1 MNRFK
6 RIYVLLGVLAVL
18 CAATF
23 ALTRFEEKQ
32 EAIQNSGETILEI
45 PRDTV
50 TALSWE
56 YGDNALAFHK
66 GEEKWLYDDDEAFPV
81 NEEKVLN
88 ILSHFE
94 ALGAAFIIE
103 DVEDYSQYGLD
114 DPECT
119 IHLTAGEESYDVRLG
134 DFSRMDEQRYVDIG
148 DGNVYLVGEDPMDY
162 VNSSLSSMILNDDA
176 PGFETVE
183 SITFEGDQNYTVT
196 RQEESP
202 DTYSEED
209 IYFVDRNGKNVPLDT
224 ARVRQYLNT
233 VTSLDL
239 ITYVTYNATE
249 EELASYGLDDPE
261 LSVTVNYSHTEEN
274 GEEEETVSDTFVFH
288 ISRNPE
294 ELAAAQEAEA
304 NGETAKDVSK
314 YVRIGDS
321 QIVYELDDVDYGI
334 LSDAA
339 YDDLRH
345 KEVIWAD
352 FEDMTRID
360 ISLEGEAYTLS
371 SVYDEEEKA
380 RRWYYGLSVEETAE
394 ETAEAETTAQAE
406 TEEPS
411 EEKDDALDIT
421 GFRSALEA
429 LSASSFTDE
438 APTGKEEISL
448 TVHLDHESFPT
459 VEIGLYRYDGEW
471 CLAVVDG
478 EPVSLVSRSSVVDL
492 IEAVNAIVL

>member
-18 CAATF
+18 CIATF

-32 EAIQNSGETILEI
+32 EAIQNSNETILEI
-45 PRDTV
+45 PSDTV

-56 YGDNALAFHK
+56 YANADSALAFHK
-66 GEEKWLYDDDEAFPV
+66 GEETWLYDADEAFPV
-81 NEEKVLN
+81 DEEKVME

-94 ALGAAFIIE
+94 DFGAAFIIE
-103 DVEDYSQYGLD
+103 DVEDYSQYGLEKS
-114 DPECT
+114 ECT
-119 IHLTAGEESYDVRLG
+119 IHLSAGEKTYDIRLG
-134 DFSRMDEQRYVDIG
+134 DFSRLDEQRYVDIG
-148 DGNVYLVGEDPMDY
+148 DGNVYLVGEDPANY
-162 VNSSLSSMILNDDA
+162 VNNSLSSMILHDDA

-183 SITFEGDQNYTVT
+183 SITFEGDQNYTIT
-196 RQEESP
+196 MKEESP

-209 IYFVDRNGKNVPLDT
+209 IYFVDRDGKNVPLDA
-224 ARVRQYLNT
+224 ARVRRYLNT

-239 ITYVTYNATE
+239 MTYVTYNATE

-261 LSVTVNYSHTEEN
+261 LSVTVNYTHTEEN
-274 GEEEETVSDTFVFH
+274 GDEEETVSDTFVFH

-304 NGETAKDVSK
+304 NGEAAKNVSK

-334 LSDAA
+334 LSDAS
-339 YDDLRH
+339 YDGLRH
-345 KEVIWAD
+345 REVIWAD

-380 RRWYYGLSVEETAE
+380 RRWYYGLSAE
-394 ETAEAETTAQAE
+394 ETAETETTAE
-406 TEEPS
+406 TEAEEVS
-411 EEKDDALDIT
+411 EEEDGALDMT
-421 GFRSALEA
+421 GFRTALEA
-429 LSASSFTDE
+429 LSADSFTGE
-438 APTGKEEISL
+438 TPTGKEEISL
-448 TVHLDHESFPT
+448 TVHLDHENFPS

-478 EPVSLVSRSSVVDL
+478 ESVCLVSRSSVVDL

>member
-1 MNRFK
+1 M
-6 RIYVLLGVLAVL
+6 
-18 CAATF
+18 
-23 ALTRFEEKQ
+23 
-32 EAIQNSGETILEI
+32 
-45 PRDTV
+45 D
-50 TALSWE
+50 
-56 YGDNALAFHK
+56 
-66 GEEKWLYDDDEAFPV
+66 
-81 NEEKVLN
+81 

-94 ALGAAFIIE
+94 DFGAAFIIE

-119 IHLTAGEESYDVRLG
+119 IHLSAGEQTYDIKLG
-134 DFSRMDEQRYVDIG
+134 DFSRLDEQRYVDIG
-148 DGNVYLVGEDPMDY
+148 DGNVYLVGEDPVNY
-162 VNSSLSSMILNDDA
+162 VNKSLSSMILHDDA

-209 IYFVDRNGKNVPLDT
+209 IYFVDRDGKNVPLDA
-224 ARVRQYLNT
+224 ARVRRYLNT

-239 ITYVTYNATE
+239 MTYVTYNATA

-261 LSVTVNYSHTEEN
+261 LSVTVNYSYTEEN
-274 GEEEETVSDTFVFH
+274 GEEEKTVSDTFVFH

-304 NGETAKDVSK
+304 NGENAKDVSK

-334 LSDAA
+334 LSGAA

-345 KEVIWAD
+345 REVIWAD

-380 RRWYYGLSVEETAE
+380 RQWYYGLPLEENAEETA
-394 ETAEAETTAQAE
+394 AEAETTAQTE

-411 EEKDDALDIT
+411 EEEDGALDIT

-429 LSASSFTDE
+429 LSADSFTGE

-448 TVHLDHESFPT
+448 TVYLDHENFPT

-471 CLAVVDG
+471 CLTVVDG